1 MNKHKYGL
9 PPEGVVDDFI
19 EDLLHEK
26 KPRAY
31 SEHTPQEETESVGD
45 EEMEKLFETVRAVK
59 RLGKNKIRRRIW
71 QQRWFRGTA
80 AVAAGLLIVLGVG
93 ILRPGGIPEANMVE
107 AVVRAYEELKS
118 YSGVVEIRGEREDG
132 DMGEF
137 KVEFKETIH
146 IDYQKPF
153 RYSAI
158 HRYDGYERRYQ
169 SDGQRLAIVDKDIVT
184 VDNLFP
190 EKELW
195 RYHIG
200 TTIYE
205 LEAAS
210 EVKSLGTE
218 VLFGREAIMLE
229 YRYSGDSESHFL
241 WIDRATNLPL
251 RKVLNHPEGT
261 RLVVEFQELKINPVL
276 DESIFALNLP
286 SGIPVEDL
294 NHNVSPEQVYAAWP
308 QAATLPEL
316 LPQGLELWQAGELEK
331 YHLYES
337 VLRFRGEKETDFLDI
352 FYASN
357 PGELFYFP
365 GSRVG
370 RLGSGT
376 VEFNP
381 AVRNIFEVYMGD
393 SRMARWITEE
403 RDIFIVSSRGTG
415 ELELLFE
422 KLAGE
427 QITFVEARE
436 LQQEGLR
443 PAYEK
448 EGH

>member
-1 MNKHKYGL
+1 MDKHKYGL
-9 PPEGVVDDFI
+9 PPEGAIDDFI
-19 EDLLHEK
+19 EDLLREK

-31 SEHTPQEETESVGD
+31 SETVANKESVEDEET
-45 EEMEKLFETVRAVK
+45 EKLFETVRAVK
-59 RLGKNKIRRRIW
+59 RLRSNKVRRPVW
-71 QQRWFRGTA
+71 QQRWFRGRA
-80 AVAAGLLIVLGVG
+80 AAAAALLLVLGVG
-93 ILRPGGIPEANMVE
+93 ILRPGVLPKASMVE
-107 AVVRAYEELKS
+107 AVVKAYEELDS
-118 YSGVVEIRGEREDG
+118 YSGVVEIRGERG
-132 DMGEF
+132 DT
-137 KVEFKETIH
+137 VEFRETIH
-146 IDYQKPF
+146 VNYKKPF
-153 RYSAI
+153 QYNAI
-158 HRYDGYERRYQ
+158 HRYDGYERVYQ
-169 SDGQRLAIVDKDIVT
+169 SDGQRLAIVDKDRVT

-210 EVKSLGTE
+210 EVEPLGTE
-218 VLFGREAIMLE
+218 TLFGRDAIMLE
-229 YRYSGDSESHFL
+229 YRYSGDSESHFI

-276 DESIFALNLP
+276 EDSIFDLDLP
-286 SGIPVEDL
+286 PGIPVFDF
-294 NHNVSPEQVYAAWP
+294 NHNVAPEQVYAAWP

-316 LPQGLELWQAGELEK
+316 LPQGLALWQAGALEK
-331 YHLYES
+331 HHLYEY

-365 GSRVG
+365 SSRMG
-370 RLGSGT
+370 RLGGGI
-376 VEFNP
+376 VEINT
-381 AVRNIFEVYMGD
+381 AVRNIFEAYIGD
-393 SRMARWITEE
+393 NRLARWLTEE
-403 RDIFIVSSRGTG
+403 GDIFIVSSRGTG
-415 ELELLFE
+415 ELELLLE

-427 QITFVEARE
+427 QITFVEGRE
-436 LQQEGLR
+436 LQREGIR

>member
-1 MNKHKYGL
+1 MDKHKYGL
-9 PPEGVVDDFI
+9 PPEGAIDNFI
-19 EDLLHEK
+19 EDLLREK

-31 SEHTPQEETESVGD
+31 SETVAHEESVED
-45 EEMEKLFETVRAVK
+45 EEIEKLFETVRAVK
-59 RLGKNKIRRRIW
+59 RLRSNKVRRRVW

-80 AVAAGLLIVLGVG
+80 AVAAALLVVLGVG
-93 ILRPGGIPEANMVE
+93 ILRPGVLPEANMVE
-107 AVVRAYEELKS
+107 AVVKAYEELNS
-118 YSGVVEIRGEREDG
+118 YSGVVEIRGERG
-132 DMGEF
+132 DTIEF
-137 KVEFKETIH
+137 RETIH
-146 IDYQKPF
+146 VNYKKPF
-153 RYSAI
+153 KYNAI
-158 HRYDGYERRYQ
+158 HRYDGYERVYQ
-169 SDGQRLAIVDKDIVT
+169 SDGQRLAIVDADRVT

-210 EVKSLGTE
+210 EVESLGTE
-218 VLFGREAIMLE
+218 TLFGREAIMLE
-229 YRYSGDSESHFL
+229 YSYSGDSESHFL

-261 RLVVEFQELKINPVL
+261 RLVVEFQELQINPAL
-276 DESIFALNLP
+276 DESIFDLDLP
-286 SGIPVEDL
+286 PGIPVYDL
-294 NHNVSPEQVYAAWP
+294 NHNVSPEQVHAAWP

-316 LPQGLELWQAGELEK
+316 LPQGLELWQGGELEE
-331 YHLYES
+331 YHLYEY
-337 VLRFRGEKETDFLDI
+337 VLRFRGEKETDFIDI

-365 GSRVG
+365 GSRMG

-376 VEFNP
+376 VEFNA
-381 AVRNIFEVYMGD
+381 AVRNIFEVYIGD
-393 SRMARWITEE
+393 SLMARWITEE

-415 ELELLFE
+415 ELELLLE

-436 LQQEGLR
+436 LQQEGLK